1 MIFSI
6 VYLTLSHPV
15 IKRYLTWSWR
25 VLACIQCMLACIH
38 TLETWRMRPFKST
51 YFVSVYHL
59 GILRVAYI
67 FSRENINI
75 YNTSLVWTFIQ
86 FVCAVSFSIE
96 IWIES
101 QPYCSTYHVKIG
113 YLSVTL
119 LSSCKFT
126 MHLHANFKKV
136 VSYTCGSR
144 DTLIIYSWEH
154 HDTSPLWDIHCIL

>member
-1 MIFSI
+1 MTSASLQTMYACLHTHTWDLNEAVQIYIFCS
-6 VYLTLSHPV
+6 V
-15 IKRYLTWSWR
+15 SWE
-25 VLACIQCMLACIH
+25 LHI
-38 TLETWRMRPFKST
+38 S
-51 YFVSVYHL
+51 
-59 GILRVAYI
+59 

-136 VSYTCGSR
+136 VSVHLWLKRYSNHLLMRTSWYISSMR
-144 DTLIIYSWEH
+144 HTLHLVI
-154 HDTSPLWDIHCIL
+154 